1 MKISPWLLTDDRN
14 KRASFRA
21 SVTGRLIVTGIPT
34 PRTQF
39 LNPEEQQQQQQQQ
52 KGTRVWGR
60 VCAPSKLLKQKYNP
74 KTKTQL
80 HRVIL
85 HNNLAT
91 F

>member
-1 MKISPWLLTDDRN
+1 LSFNHKPYTLNAEFSEYGAATKISPWLLTDDRN

-60 VCAPSKLLKQKYNP
+60 V
-74 KTKTQL
+74 
-80 HRVIL
+80 
-85 HNNLAT
+85 
-91 F
+91 

>member
-1 MKISPWLLTDDRN
+1 MKISPWLLTDDTN
-14 KRASFRA
+14 MRASFRA

-34 PRTQF
+34 PRTQL
-39 LNPEEQQQQQQQQ
+39 LNPEEQEEEQQQ

-60 VCAPSKLLKQKYNP
+60 VCAPYKLLKQKYNP

-80 HRVIL
+80 HRVIVD
-85 HNNLAT
+85 NNLAT

>member
-39 LNPEEQQQQQQQQ
+39 LNPEEQQQQ

-60 VCAPSKLLKQKYNP
+60 V
-74 KTKTQL
+74 
-80 HRVIL
+80 
-85 HNNLAT
+85 
-91 F
+91 